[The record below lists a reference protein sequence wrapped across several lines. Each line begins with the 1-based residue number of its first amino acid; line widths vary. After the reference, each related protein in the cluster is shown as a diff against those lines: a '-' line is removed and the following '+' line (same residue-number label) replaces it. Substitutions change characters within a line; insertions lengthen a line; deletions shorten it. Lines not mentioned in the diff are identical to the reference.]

1 MDSSILATLIG
12 FCALLIISALT
23 SMTESALSSVSRI
36 RVKHLAADKVG
47 SAVVLEKLLEQP
59 SRFLAVVLFVNNL
72 VNIAAASLA
81 AVMVA
86 KIGVSHPVAV
96 STGVVTFII
105 LVFGE
110 ITPKSFAV
118 QHSERIALLVARPI
132 SFLCKVLYPIA
143 HIFVLIANGLI
154 RLIGGKSLKEGPF
167 LTEEEIKVL
176 VSVGEEEGVIEEEE
190 KEMIHSIFEFG
201 DTIAR
206 EVMVPRMDVVTV
218 ESDTSFKDV
227 LDVVIKEGHSR
238 IPVYEGTVDNI
249 IGIVYA
255 RDLLT
260 NLVKGKTDVSLREL
274 IKEAYYVPE
283 SKRVSELL
291 RELQRKRQHMAIVVD
306 EYGGTA
312 GLITMEDLL
321 EEIVGEIFDEYELEE
336 TMIEHVDE
344 NTIRVSGRV
353 SLDEVN
359 ELLGVNLPSTEIET
373 VGGFVYNLFGKIP
386 VAGEEIAF
394 ENLVFKV
401 EKVERRRI
409 YKILITKKEANA
421 PEEKIEVE

>member
-1 MDSSILATLIG
+1 
-12 FCALLIISALT
+12 
-23 SMTESALSSVSRI
+23 
-36 RVKHLAADKVG
+36 
-47 SAVVLEKLLEQP
+47 
-59 SRFLAVVLFVNNL
+59 
-72 VNIAAASLA
+72 A

-218 ESDTSFKDV
+218 ESDISFKDV

-344 NTIRVSGRV
+344 NTIRVNGRV

-359 ELLGVNLPSTEIET
+359 ELLSVNLPSTEIET